1 MNKKRFFIKFIVYGF
16 LLLVIFASLYSLVFR
31 DLWINKGI
39 TKTERNM
46 KLPGDN
52 YVKNPDTKYQQAITI
67 EAPANIVWAY
77 LIQVGYQRAGWYN
90 WDFINRWAA
99 DDYFYKG
106 NSSADKIIL
115 ELQDL
120 SKNDKISILPDNSL
134 NVEEIQKDDYLLLT
148 AKEKDNYIITWLY
161 KLISLQDDQTRLI
174 VRWKSDIGEGF
185 LFDLMNYVIT
195 EPGGAG
201 IQQWEMLKG
210 IKERAERDYNK
221 LK

>member
-148 AKEKDNYIITWLY
+148 AKENDNYIITWLY